1 MSEYFLGRQPIY
13 DASLNVTAYELLYRD
28 NDGENSAVLD
38 GDHATSNVL
47 TNSFLEMGLS
57 RVVGDHQAYIN
68 FTRSFLLNHDDLPPP
83 SQRLVLEILEN
94 VDVDQKL
101 IDSIAQLR
109 RRGYIIALDD
119 FIFHED
125 MLPLVELANIIKI
138 DLRALSRDEVSR
150 NLEILRKYP
159 VKLLAE
165 KIETP
170 DEFDWCKSQG
180 FHLFQGF
187 FLCRPRILR
196 GQRLP
201 DNRINAMRLIAK
213 LQDPSVDVKDLEV
226 LVAGDPTMSHR
237 LLQYINSAAF
247 SLRKKIGSIR
257 HAIIYVGIRE
267 IKQWANMVA
276 LSTIDD
282 KPSEL
287 MVTCLVRA
295 RMCELFADALGK
307 DNKDYK
313 GMAFA
318 IGMFSLLDAMMDMP
332 LESLLES
339 MPLADEITD
348 ALLKGTGPYSLILNN
363 TLAYERGD
371 WEAIDCPQL
380 SASAIAD
387 LYLQALEWANNTVKT
402 LHAKES

>member
-28 NDGENSAVLD
+28 NDGANSAILD

-57 RVVGDHQAYIN
+57 RVVGDHQAFIN

-83 SQRLVLEILEN
+83 SHRLVLEILEN

-101 IDSIAQLR
+101 IDSIGELR

-150 NLEILRKYP
+150 NLEILKKYP

-201 DNRINAMRLIAK
+201 ANHVNAMRLIAK
-213 LQDPSVDVKDLEV
+213 LQDPSIDVKDLEV

-237 LLQYINSAAF
+237 LLRYINSAAF

-267 IKQWANMVA
+267 IRQWANMVA

-282 KPSEL
+282 KPGEL

-295 RMCELFADALGK
+295 RMCELFADVLGK
-307 DNKDYK
+307 ENK
-313 GMAFA
+313 GTAFA

-332 LESLLES
+332 LENLLES

-348 ALLKGTGPYSLILNN
+348 TLLQGTGPYSVILNN

-371 WEAIDCPQL
+371 WEAIDCPEL
-380 SASAIAD
+380 SARAIAD
-387 LYLQALEWANNTVKT
+387 LYMQALEWANITLKT